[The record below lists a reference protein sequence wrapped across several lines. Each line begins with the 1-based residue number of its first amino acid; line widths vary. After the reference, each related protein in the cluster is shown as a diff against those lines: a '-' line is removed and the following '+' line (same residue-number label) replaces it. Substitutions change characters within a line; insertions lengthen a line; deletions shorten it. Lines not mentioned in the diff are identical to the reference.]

1 MYIVS
6 VSWQKKEKIPLKKTI
21 DYGISLGE
29 GHGSPLQILAWEISW
44 TDCIS
49 PGRLQSMGLQK
60 IQTQL
65 VTNNNEAS
73 LVVQWLRLHFPVQG
87 YMGVIPG
94 RGTKIPHA
102 VKVQPQKISK
112 DH

>member
-29 GHGSPLQILAWEISW
+29 GHGNPLQILAWEISW

-73 LVVQWLRLHFPVQG
+73 LVVQWLGLHFPVQG
-87 YMGVIPG
+87 YMGLIPG

-102 VKVQPQKISK
+102 VKAQPKNSK

>member
-1 MYIVS
+1 MATRS
-6 VSWQKKEKIPLKKTI
+6 S
-21 DYGISLGE
+21 
-29 GHGSPLQILAWEISW
+29 ILPWEIPW
-44 TDCIS
+44 AEE
-49 PGRLQSMGLQK
+49 PGGLESMGLQK

-87 YMGVIPG
+87 YKGLIPG

-102 VKVQPQKISK
+102 VTKNPKYHSGASAQPNKY
-112 DH
+112 